1 MKITNLKRLIIEDF
15 DKDDQNLVS
24 KIAFSLNPLMEQLT
38 TAFNKGID
46 FDNLNQ
52 QYSSFTVA
60 VDSLGNTQV
69 PVQIKY
75 DLKTKLKGVQVIS
88 AENLTD
94 TTYPTGSPF
103 ISYQINANLITIMNI
118 TGLPANRTF
127 RLSIVLIG

>member
-75 DLKTKLKGVQVIS
+75 DLKTKLKGIQVIS